1 MLLPLYSENL
11 GIHSGFQRATES
23 SLCLQVSYMSS
34 VRALVH
40 IGFLSS
46 MHLFAAAHP
55 KTVHASSMYPECT
68 RESWVVS
75 QRIRDQ
81 CSICLVPML
90 CHEAWRKQGGAELM
104 ELYIH
109 ASVSL
114 YNFRKR
120 VKNKKRSVSGGLSEE
135 KKWICNVG
143 LRRAGPIEAET
154 GTACLAAAFSESA
167 SD

>member
-1 MLLPLYSENL
+1 MPHPCLQTLSLLSIYLLCMQSEHGKPAFACTLHMLLPLYSENL
-11 GIHSGFQRATES
+11 GIHSGFQRAKES
-23 SLCLQVSYMSS
+23 SLCLQVSDMSS

-90 CHEAWRKQGGAELM
+90 CHEA
-104 ELYIH
+104 
-109 ASVSL
+109 
-114 YNFRKR
+114 
-120 VKNKKRSVSGGLSEE
+120 
-135 KKWICNVG
+135 
-143 LRRAGPIEAET
+143 
-154 GTACLAAAFSESA
+154 
-167 SD
+167 